1 MLNWNE
7 PVTHLFLDEDADG
20 RHYQVTVPV
29 RIAEEI
35 GCVPARCGH
44 VGIDTLRQLLNAI
57 ETRGE
62 LAEFEVIRIDG
73 AELRAWKELKAEVGF
88 GVQR

>member
-29 RIAEEI
+29 RIAGGAI
-35 GCVPARCGH
+35 GGRP
-44 VGIDTLRQLLNAI
+44 
-57 ETRGE
+57 
-62 LAEFEVIRIDG
+62 
-73 AELRAWKELKAEVGF
+73 
-88 GVQR
+88 